1 MPERILVCGDRFWQD
16 IEPIHT
22 RLKLEAPKVVIQ
34 GRAKGAD
41 LLAEEAALMLGYKRF
56 IVPFGAKEIE
66 DLPVGKFVYGF
77 EARWDLFGRAAGP
90 MRNGWQLKVGE
101 PDLVLAYHNNIST
114 SKGTKDMLRQSLA
127 KGVRCELYSD
137 RYGYQVMSRKDER
150 LKRR

>member
-34 GRAKGAD
+34 GLAKGAD
-41 LLAEEAALMLGYKRF
+41 LLSQEAAIMLGYKSF
-56 IVPFGAKEIE
+56 LVPFGITKME

-77 EARWDLFGRAAGP
+77 AARWDMFHRAAGP

-101 PDLVLAYHNNIST
+101 PDLVLAYHNNIFS
-114 SKGTKDMLRQSLA
+114 SKGTKDMLRQALA
-127 KGVRCELYSD
+127 KGVRCELYTH
-137 RYGYQVMSRKDER
+137 RYGYQVMSRKDAR
-150 LKRR
+150 LKRT